1 MDVTLKL
8 KYGSYPVSVQFD
20 KYSANNRTALLF
32 VHEDTSQTH
41 ASINI
46 SHADVPDND
55 HIVVKAYSE
64 NAGMDS
70 ELVRLGLIQPVPVGF
85 VNSGFITAP
94 IHKLTP
100 QAIALRDE
108 QFHAVGI

>member
-1 MDVTLKL
+1 MEVTLKL
-8 KYGSYPVSVQFD
+8 KYGTYPVSVQFA
-20 KYSANNRTALLF
+20 KYASNNRTALLF
-32 VHEDTSQTH
+32 VHDDTSETP

-46 SHADVPDND
+46 SHADVPDAD
-55 HIVVKAYSE
+55 HIVVKSYSE
-64 NAGMDS
+64 NEGMDK

-100 QAIALRDE
+100 QAIALRDK
-108 QFHAVGI
+108 QFQAVGI